1 MTTGRLMMLP
11 TAAVM
16 LTLPL
21 VVLPVTIVTVPAE
34 TVARLVL
41 LEVQVATG
49 VTSTMPLHVV
59 ACAVKGGSLGAFVV
73 KGGPLVG
80 SILMDWIHPTVTF
93 TVCVPVIDG
102 F

>member
-1 MTTGRLMMLP
+1 MTTGVLMMLP

-16 LTLPL
+16 LTEPL

-34 TVARLVL
+34 TVAKLVL
-41 LEVQVATG
+41 LEVQVATA
-49 VTSTMPLHVV
+49 VTSVLPLHVV
-59 ACAVKGGSLGAFVV
+59 ACAVKLSVGAFAV

-80 SILMDWIHPTVTF
+80 CILIAWMHPTVTF
-93 TVCVPVIDG
+93 TVCVPEMDG